1 MVETGISLLVIGV
14 ALLVA
19 EAHVAGFGVLGSAG
33 VLALVVGIVLSVA
46 GAGAGPLLIVPAALC
61 VTAIGAAYVWFVT
74 SKGLAVRRT
83 PLRSGSRAL
92 VGRLGEVRNGQVFID
107 GALWRARA
115 SVIEQDR
122 ALTSGEPVVVER
134 VDGLTLTVR
143 RAEEWEVG
151 P

>member
-1 MVETGISLLVIGV
+1 MVEAGISLLVIGV
-14 ALLVA
+14 ALLIA

-33 VLALVVGIVLSVA
+33 VLALVAGVVLSVA
-46 GAGAGPLLIVPAALC
+46 GAGAGPLLVVPAALG
-61 VTAIGAAYVWFVT
+61 VTAIGAAYVWFIT
-74 SKGLAVRRT
+74 SKALAVRRT

-92 VGRLGEVRNGQVFID
+92 VGRLGEIRNGQVFVD

-115 SVIEQDR
+115 SVLDQDR